1 MKPIDKYRE
10 ISHTR
15 KEGAPQQRRNL
26 PQREW
31 IEYIM
36 HVTNEHDWIGNRR
49 VGGGGW
55 VEQEKGGKCIRCIY
69 VGGFIAREVTVS
81 TGSYL
86 TRQFLLLQ

>member
-1 MKPIDKYRE
+1 MKLIDKYRE
-10 ISHTR
+10 YRIEEIPYSSTS
-15 KEGAPQQRRNL
+15 KEGIYRNVGVD
-26 PQREW
+26 
-31 IEYIM
+31 IM
-36 HVTNEHDWIGNRR
+36 HVTNEHGWIGNRR